1 VATHKLS
8 TYRSMRDFTKT
19 QEPSG
24 KRPVRDSR
32 RLRFVIQKH
41 AARRLHYDL
50 RLELDGVFRSWAVTR
65 GPSLNPQ
72 DKRLAVEVEDHPL
85 DYGDFEGAIP
95 KGQYGGG
102 TVQLWD
108 RGYWTPLGERSAE
121 AQLRKGEL
129 RFRLEGKRL
138 HGDWVIVRMKG
149 DRYGGKR
156 TNWLL
161 IKRRDEHAG
170 DEETTEALI
179 AEDRSVASGRAMS
192 TIAAGKGRGPRPFML
207 ATRKSASPQAV
218 WRSKEAS
225 RDARPSS
232 SSTARTPRSGG
243 ARRSRGGNGGSGSRQ
258 AVPDFI
264 PPELCK
270 ILERPPVGDGRWG
283 HEVKFDGYRIQLRVA
298 AGDVSLKTRKG
309 LDWTD
314 KFDAIATAARAFP
327 DCLIDGE
334 VVALDDGGAP
344 DFAALQAALSDRKTD
359 RLIYFAFDL
368 LHAHGEDLRARPLS
382 ERKSLLA
389 AFLSEHDRDA
399 SRIRYVEHFET
410 AGDAVLESACRMNLE
425 GVISKRLDSPY
436 RSGRT
441 GDWTKSKC
449 RGGHEVVIGGWT
461 HEAGRLRSLLVG
473 VHRGGNL
480 IYVGRVGT
488 GFGRDKVRR
497 LTPRLK
503 ALTSERNPFT
513 GETAPRKGVD
523 VRWVK
528 PSLVAE
534 IEFAGWTGGGQVRQ
548 AAFKGLREDK
558 PAREVEAEMPAE
570 PGETELAEPKTM
582 RRGRRTKSAA
592 SSPASR
598 RAAKSRAHGSGSRP
612 RAADKPGKTGP
623 DAAVVMGV
631 PVSKPDKELWPRS
644 EDSAPVTKLALAR
657 YYEAVG
663 ERLMLHLK
671 GRPCSIIR
679 APDGINGERFFQRH
693 AMKGTSNLIT
703 LKKVAGDP
711 TPYVQI
717 DRIEALAALAQTAAV
732 ELHPWNC
739 EPDQPNVPGRLVF
752 DLDPSPEVAFEDVI
766 AAAKEM
772 KERLEAL
779 GLVTFCKT
787 TGGKGLH
794 VVTPLAQPR
803 KGSLRWP
810 EVKAFAQAVCAQMA
824 EDSPDRYVLNMSKKQ
839 RVGRIFLDY
848 LRNDRMSTAVAPL
861 SPRARDGAP
870 VSMPLTWS
878 QVKGGLDPMRY
889 TLWTAPALM
898 AKSTAWQEYCDSE
911 RQLEPAVRKIVKTAE
926 ARSTRSTRGPGRRR
940 DSDHA
945 HSAS

>member
-8 TYRSMRDFTKT
+8 TYRSKRDFTKT

-24 KRPVRDSR
+24 QLSVRNSS

-65 GPSLNPQ
+65 GPSLNPL

-108 RGYWTPLGERSAE
+108 RGYWRSLGERSAE
-121 AQLRKGEL
+121 EQLRKGEL
-129 RFRLEGKRL
+129 RFRLEGQRL

-179 AEDRSVASGRAMS
+179 AEDRSIASGRTMS
-192 TIAAGKGRGPRPFML
+192 TIAAGKGRGPRPFLL
-207 ATRKSASPQAV
+207 ATRRSASPKAV

-225 RDARPSS
+225 RDARSSS
-232 SSTARTPRSGG
+232 SSTTRAPRSVR
-243 ARRSRGGNGGSGSRQ
+243 ARSTRSRSRNDGSRVARG

-264 PPELCK
+264 APELCK
-270 ILERPPVGDGRWG
+270 LVERPPAGEGRWG
-283 HEVKFDGYRIQLRVA
+283 HEVKLDGYRIQLRVA
-298 AGDVSLKTRKG
+298 AGEVSLKTRKG
-309 LDWTD
+309 LDWTQ
-314 KFDAIATAARAFP
+314 KFSAIATAAEAFP

-334 VVALDDGGAP
+334 VVALDEGGAP
-344 DFAALQAALSDRKTD
+344 DFAALQAALSDGKSD
-359 RLIYFAFDL
+359 RLIFFAFDL
-368 LHAHGEDLRARPLS
+368 LHAHGEDLRERPLS
-382 ERKSLLA
+382 ERKALLE
-389 AFLSEHDRDA
+389 AFLSEHDQDA

-410 AGDAVLESACRMNLE
+410 AGDAVLESACRMKLE

-436 RSGRT
+436 RSGRS
-441 GDWTKSKC
+441 GDWSKSKC

-473 VHRGGNL
+473 VHRGRNL
-480 IYVGRVGT
+480 VYVGRVGT
-488 GFGRDKVRR
+488 GFGRDKVKR
-497 LTPRLK
+497 LAPRLK
-503 ALTSERNPFT
+503 ALTTERNPFT
-513 GETAPRKGVD
+513 GENAPRKGAD

-558 PAREVEAEMPAE
+558 PAREVEAETPAE
-570 PGETELAEPKTM
+570 PRATELAEPRKM
-582 RRGRRTKSAA
+582 RRGRRTTWAASSAA
-592 SSPASR
+592 SRS
-598 RAAKSRAHGSGSRP
+598 AARSHGSGSQR
-612 RAADKPGKTGP
+612 RSADKPLKTGA

-631 PVSKPDKELWPRS
+631 PISKPDKELWPRS
-644 EDSAPVTKLALAR
+644 EDSAPVTKLALAH
-657 YYEAVG
+657 YYESVG
-663 ERLMLHLK
+663 ERLMLHIK

-693 AMKGTSNLIT
+693 AMKGISNLIT
-703 LKKVAGDP
+703 LKKVAGDR

-752 DLDPSPEVAFEDVI
+752 DLDPSPEVAFEKVI
-766 AAAKEM
+766 AAAREM

-794 VVTPLAQPR
+794 VVTPLAQPG
-803 KGSLRWP
+803 KASLRWP
-810 EVKAFAQAVCAQMA
+810 EVKAFAQAVCAQMV
-824 EDSPDRYVLNMSKKQ
+824 EDSPDRYLLNMSKKQ

-848 LRNDRMSTAVAPL
+848 LRNDRMSTAVAPF

-878 QVKGGLDPMRY
+878 QVKGGLDPTRY
-889 TLWTAPALM
+889 TLRTAPALM
-898 AKSTAWQEYCDSE
+898 AKSAAWEEYCESE
-911 RQLEPAVRKIVKTAE
+911 RQLEPAVRKIVKTA
-926 ARSTRSTRGPGRRR
+926 APRSTRSHGRRR